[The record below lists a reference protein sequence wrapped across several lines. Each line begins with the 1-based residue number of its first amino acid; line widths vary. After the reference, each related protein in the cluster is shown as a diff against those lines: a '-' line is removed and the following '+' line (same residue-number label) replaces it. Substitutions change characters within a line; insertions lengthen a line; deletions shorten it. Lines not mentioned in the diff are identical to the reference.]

1 MMRWISGLLLT
12 LSILTPL
19 EAKPREIAAAYQSN
33 RYPSQDMGTGKQLS
47 RPFIEAAKKSTPSV
61 VYIQAEGVS
70 DGQQDPFEFFS
81 DDFFNKFFGAPPNR
95 RRAPQRQVSQGS
107 GFIVSPKGHI
117 MTNYHVVRGA
127 QRITVLLHNGVK
139 REVSATFI
147 GGDDRTDV
155 AMIKIDEE
163 QDDGFPYLELG
174 NSDNVEVGEWVL
186 AVGNP
191 FQLEATVTAGIISA
205 TGRQNLQIT
214 DLEDFLQTDA
224 AINPGNSGGP
234 LIDLDGNVIGMN
246 TAIVSRSGGYMGI
259 GFAIPSNML
268 KNIKDQ
274 LIEKGSVSRGFLGV
288 SLQPIDRDLA
298 EAFNLKKAE
307 GALVVDVV
315 EGSAADKA
323 GLRQGDII
331 THVNGHEVK
340 SPSNLRND
348 LMLLKPNTKVMLTVN
363 RNGQI
368 LAVPVVLGT
377 YGESTYSS
385 STTASQILGLTV
397 DNLTQDHIK
406 SYGLQPNDKGVII
419 MDVHTGSPAARIGLK
434 PGMVVMAVNH
444 KEVNNVKDF
453 NDAIE
458 SIGPNQ
464 RVLLLVKHGS
474 LVRFYSL
481 KTTK

>member
-1 MMRWISGLLLT
+1 MKRWISGLLLT
-12 LSILTPL
+12 LIFITPL
-19 EAKPREIAAAYQSN
+19 EAKAGKIPAAYQPE
-33 RYPSQDMGTGKQLS
+33 RYPSQEMGTGKQFS
-47 RPFIEAAKKSTPSV
+47 RPFIDAAKKATPSV

-70 DGQQDPFEFFS
+70 DGGQDPFEFFN

-95 RRAPQRQVSQGS
+95 RRAPQPQLSQGS
-107 GFIVSPKGHI
+107 GFIVSPNGYI
-117 MTNYHVVRGA
+117 LTNYHVVRGA
-127 QRITVLLHNGVK
+127 QRITVLLHNGMK
-139 REVSATFI
+139 REVSATFV

-155 AMIKIDEE
+155 AMIKIDEQIE
-163 QDDGFPYLELG
+163 GEFPYLELG
-174 NSDNVEVGEWVL
+174 NSDAVEVGEWVL
-186 AVGNP
+186 AIGNP

-205 TGRQNLQIT
+205 KGRQNLQIT

-234 LIDLDGNVIGMN
+234 LVDLDGNVIGMN

-268 KNIKDQ
+268 KNIKEQ

-307 GALVVDVV
+307 GALVVDVAD
-315 EGSAADKA
+315 GSAADKA
-323 GLRQGDII
+323 GLKQGDII
-331 THVNGHEVK
+331 THVNGNEVK
-340 SPSNLRND
+340 SPANLRND
-348 LMLLKPNTKVMLTVN
+348 LMLLKPNTKVTLTVN

-368 LAVPVVLGT
+368 LAIPVVLGT

-385 STTASQILGLTV
+385 STTSSVVLGLTV

-406 SYGLQPNDKGVII
+406 AYGLQPTEKGVII
-419 MDVHTGSPAARIGLK
+419 MEVHPNSPAARIGLK
-434 PGMVVMAVNH
+434 VGMIVMAVNH
-444 KEVNNVKDF
+444 QEVNNVKDF
-453 NDAIE
+453 NETVAA
-458 SIGPNQ
+458 IGPNQ
-464 RVLLLVKHGS
+464 RILLLVKQGS
-474 LVRFYSL
+474 MVRFYSL